1 MQTPTTNDNMAILN
15 DQREEARRNR
25 MAILNDQREEARRNR
40 MAVRDDIQQARP
52 AQQPELL
59 TLVLE
64 HLDLVNRAKRFAD
77 IPADNP
83 KKAYYSARAAEIRDY
98 LANVDKHITE
108 LVQQDRDA
116 LGTDVK

>member
-1 MQTPTTNDNMAILN
+1 MQGNINDNIEIRN
-15 DQREEARRNR
+15 DQRDEARRNR
-25 MAILNDQREEARRNR
+25 MAIRGNMQP
-40 MAVRDDIQQARP
+40 VPQARQ

-64 HLDLVNRAKRFAD
+64 HLDLVNRAKRFDA
-77 IPADNP
+77 IPSENP
-83 KKAYYSARAAEIRDY
+83 NKQYYTARAVEIRDY

-108 LVQQDRDA
+108 LVQQDLSA

>member
-1 MQTPTTNDNMAILN
+1 MQTPTTNENMAVRN
-15 DQREEARRNR
+15 EQREEARRNR
-25 MAILNDQREEARRNR
+25 MEMRRD
-40 MAVRDDIQQARP
+40 VQPVRP

-77 IPADNP
+77 VPAENP
-83 KKAYYSARAAEIRDY
+83 RKEYYSARAVEIRDY
-98 LANVDKHITE
+98 LANVDKHIAE

-116 LGTDVK
+116 LGTDSK

>member
-1 MQTPTTNDNMAILN
+1 MQQTTTTNENAAVLDK
-15 DQREEARRNR
+15 QREEVRRNR
-25 MAILNDQREEARRNR
+25 MEMRRELQP
-40 MAVRDDIQQARP
+40 VRP

-64 HLDLVNRAKRFAD
+64 HLDLVNRAKRFND

-83 KKAYYSARAAEIRDY
+83 KKAYYSARAVEIRDY
-98 LANVDKHITE
+98 LANVDKHIAE

-116 LGTDVK
+116 LGTDAK

>member
-1 MQTPTTNDNMAILN
+1 MQTPTTNENMAVRN
-15 DQREEARRNR
+15 EQREEARRNR
-25 MAILNDQREEARRNR
+25 QEMRR
-40 MAVRDDIQQARP
+40 DIQPVRP

-77 IPADNP
+77 ISADNP

-108 LVQQDRDA
+108 LVQQERATLCKDNE
-116 LGTDVK
+116 

>member
-1 MQTPTTNDNMAILN
+1 MQQTTETNENMAVRN
-15 DQREEARRNR
+15 EQREEARRNR
-25 MAILNDQREEARRNR
+25 MEMRR
-40 MAVRDDIQQARP
+40 DIQPVRP

-64 HLDLVNRAKRFAD
+64 HLDLMNRAKRFAD
-77 IPADNP
+77 VPAENP
-83 KKAYYSARAAEIRDY
+83 KKAYYSARAVEIRDY

>member
-1 MQTPTTNDNMAILN
+1 MQTPTTNEEMAVRN
-15 DQREEARRNR
+15 EQREEARRNR
-25 MAILNDQREEARRNR
+25 MEMRR
-40 MAVRDDIQQARP
+40 DIQSARM

-77 IPADNP
+77 IHADNP
-83 KKAYYSARAAEIRDY
+83 KKAYYSARVVEIRDY

-108 LVQQDRDA
+108 LVQQERDA
-116 LGTDVK
+116 LGKDNE

>member
-1 MQTPTTNDNMAILN
+1 MQQTTTTSENMAVRN
-15 DQREEARRNR
+15 EQREEARRNR
-25 MAILNDQREEARRNR
+25 MEMRR
-40 MAVRDDIQQARP
+40 DIQPVPQARQ

-64 HLDLVNRAKRFAD
+64 HLDLVNRAKRFAA
-77 IPADNP
+77 IPSENP
-83 KKAYYSARAAEIRDY
+83 NKQYYTARAVEIRDY

>member
-1 MQTPTTNDNMAILN
+1 MQTPIINEDMAVRN
-15 DQREEARRNR
+15 EQREEARRNR
-25 MAILNDQREEARRNR
+25 MEMRR
-40 MAVRDDIQQARP
+40 DIQSARM

-108 LVQQDRDA
+108 LVQQDLAA